1 MAKYDAIISGYVS
14 MDRVIRIN
22 TPAKIGF
29 TSIVNNSDNAKIY
42 YGGCSTNIA
51 YLLAKLNKKSLP
63 VVRLGSDDIEET
75 GFLKFITD
83 ENVSTDAITI
93 VENETTSNCYLIS
106 DAEKNHIT
114 IFYPGA
120 MDGKYSKPLDKELF
134 ENSSLAILTIGS
146 YQDNIEFF
154 NKCKETKTPL
164 VFGMKSD
171 FEGFPVPLLKEILLY
186 SEIIFMNE
194 VEREEIERVL
204 ELSSITELF
213 DKGNAKV
220 IITTLGKDG
229 SEFYEKTSDGIVSGK
244 VDAVIVN
251 PPVDTTGC
259 GDAFIAGF
267 IYAYLNDNDIKTC
280 ANHASV
286 LSSFIIEKQGCITN
300 APTQEEFLNRYKGII
315 KV

>member
-14 MDRVIRIN
+14 MDRVVRIN
-22 TPAKIGF
+22 TPAKVGF

-63 VVRLGSDDIEET
+63 VIRLGGNDTEEI
-75 GFLKFITD
+75 GFLKYIK
-83 ENVSTDAITI
+83 EANVSTDAVTI
-93 VENETTSNCYLIS
+93 IDNESTSNCYMIA
-106 DAEKNHIT
+106 DEDKNHIT

-134 ENSSLAILTIGS
+134 FSSSLAVLTIGS
-146 YQDNIEFF
+146 YQDNVEFF
-154 NKCKETKTPL
+154 NKCKQTKTPL

-186 SEIIFMNE
+186 SEIIFTNE

-229 SEFYEKTSDGIVSGK
+229 SKFYEKTKNGIASGK
-244 VDAVIVN
+244 VEAVVVN
-251 PPVDTTGC
+251 PPLDTTGC
-259 GDAFIAGF
+259 GD
-267 IYAYLNDNDIKTC
+267 
-280 ANHASV
+280 
-286 LSSFIIEKQGCITN
+286 
-300 APTQEEFLNRYKGII
+300 
-315 KV
+315 